1 MKRFAKVALLAA
13 MMFGCVATAS
23 AGELKARAAM
33 DVYAQWS
40 QNLYDLNA
48 DQSDDDNSLLAQRA
62 RMYFD
67 YISSKDLKMVMG
79 FEMDQ
84 DWGAAGSN
92 LFGYDQKGA
101 IEIKHAYLDFTIPE
115 TVVNIKAG
123 LQPVALPGVFGSPIF
138 DEDAHSLVVTAPV
151 TDQVA
156 VSAGFLRGKDTF
168 RASTHT
174 LVDPTDPDS
183 DPIYG
188 RAVSG
193 DEVDVAFLAVPV
205 KVDGFKATPYLVY
218 GSLGSKYV
226 ATITDDAN
234 AEGSSVWWLGANAE
248 LSLFDPFT
256 LEADLIYGAAK
267 NDEEA
272 YEAKGWYA
280 ALAASYKFD
289 MVTPKLFATYGS
301 GNNDDASDG
310 LEAMPTVIEGFGY
323 TPNTGTRAFS
333 TTYDSWAD
341 RGYMADGTGM
351 WSVGLQLLDMSFV
364 DKLSHELTVAYM
376 KGTGS
381 LDVDGTDVSYFTK
394 DDSAFEIYLMNKYMI
409 FENLA
414 AIVELDYFKANLED
428 RNSVETADDASAYIA
443 AGFQYKF

>member
-33 DVYAQWS
+33 NVYAQWS

-48 DQSDDDNSLLAQRA
+48 DQSDSDNSLIAQRT

-79 FEMDQ
+79 FETDM
-84 DWGAAGSN
+84 DWGDSGGGLNDNA
-92 LFGYDQKGA
+92 FGYDERGR

-138 DEDAHSLVVTAPV
+138 DEDAHALVVTAPV
-151 TDQVA
+151 TDAVA
-156 VSAGFLRGKDTF
+156 VSAGFLRGVDNRRSSLT
-168 RASTHT
+168 STGH
-174 LVDPTDPDS
+174 
-183 DPIYG
+183 
-188 RAVSG
+188 AVSG
-193 DEVDVAFLAVPV
+193 DEIDVAFLAVPI
-205 KVDGFKATPYLVY
+205 KVDGLKATPYVAY
-218 GSLGSKYV
+218 GAYGNN
-226 ATITDDAN
+226 AIGEDDGIDA
-234 AEGSSVWWLGANAE
+234 WWLGANAE
-248 LSLFDPFT
+248 LSMFDPFT
-256 LEADLIYGAAK
+256 LEADLIYGAGK
-267 NDEEA
+267 SDVEA
-272 YEAKGWYA
+272 IESRGWYA

-301 GNNDDASDG
+301 GNNDDSSDG
-310 LEAMPTVIEGFGY
+310 FEAMPTVIEGFGY
-323 TPNTGTRAFS
+323 TPNTGARAFN
-333 TTYDSWAD
+333 TTYDSWGD
-341 RGYMADGTGM
+341 QGYMADGTGM
-351 WSVGLQLLDMSFV
+351 WSVGLQLLDISFV
-364 DKLSHELTVAYM
+364 DKLSHELTIAYM

-394 DDSAFEIYLMNKYMI
+394 EDSAFEIYLMNKYMI

-428 RNSVETADDASAYIA
+428 RNGAESVDDASAYIA